1 MPVIPGAAQVRGNR
15 EGGGEEEEK
24 EVEEEAKAEKANV
37 KRMILFLRLLRQA
50 VDFRKAD
57 YHCDNPGHIQNAVLD
72 LWDFYMIKNAKNLQ
86 PTFFTT
92 SLV

>member
-1 MPVIPGAAQVRGNR
+1 MPVIPGAAQVGGNR

-24 EVEEEAKAEKANV
+24 EVEEEAEAEKANV

-57 YHCDNPGHIQNAVLD
+57 YYCDDPGQIQNAVLD
-72 LWDFYMIKNAKNLQ
+72 LWDFYMIQNATNLQ